1 MSQELPIERI
11 MQRALL
17 TCDPDTPLSEAA
29 ARMAERRCSSI
40 VVMEGGKPVGIWT
53 ERDALAVDFADLS
66 AMRRPI
72 AEVMSM
78 PVNGVH
84 RATPVGEALIAMDSA
99 GRRHLLVVGDSGE
112 PLGMVTQTDLA
123 VNQGIEPYLRLRE
136 VSSVLS
142 HRPLV
147 LSGRVLLAEAAAAMR
162 THGDAA
168 VIEPNEAGELGI
180 ITERDMVRFI
190 ARYPGNTPVAAL
202 ASRPLITVGQ
212 EDTLIHARDRLIDL
226 RLRHLAVVDAD
237 NQVVGLLG
245 FRDMLA
251 GAERLYV
258 EDLRRALEQRDQ
270 ALALSRQNLQM
281 AERVIDASLEG
292 IIITN
297 PNGVIEYVNPAF
309 CQVTGYSEEE
319 AIGRTPALLSS
330 GRHDAVFYRQ
340 MWHELDTH
348 GYWRG
353 EIWNRRKG
361 GALYLERLTITA
373 VTDDGGEVT
382 HYAALFTDITLIR
395 ENEER
400 VRRLAYYDPLTRLP
414 NRRLLEDRLEL
425 AIRHAHR
432 QGQGLA
438 VIFIDLDHFKQVN
451 DTLGH
456 AVGDELLLQV
466 AQRLQARLR
475 EDDTLARL
483 GGDEFL
489 ALLPELNSLE
499 EVTLVARRLIDAVA
513 QPFEVLGNTF
523 RIGCSLGISLYP
535 EDGTTADALV
545 RSADTA
551 MYRAKREGR
560 NTYRLFR
567 AEMNDHD
574 SRLLALE
581 SALRDTVE
589 SGEGLAVHYQPL
601 VNRDSGEVEGAEAL
615 VRWAHPEFGSV
626 SPGVFIPMAERS
638 GLIIPLGRWVMEEVA
653 GQLRQWRQ
661 ARLNPPRVAINLSA
675 SQFWQRDLVEQVR
688 QLFARFELPPGQI
701 GFELTESVLLDRQQE
716 AVAVLSDLREL
727 GCRIAIDDFGT
738 GYSSL
743 SYLQDLPLTT
753 LKVDRS
759 FVQRLAVDDASER
772 RGSAAIV
779 AAVTGLAQELGL
791 RVVAEGVETEAQLE
805 ALARYPV
812 TLIQGYLTGRPVD
825 AETFQRR
832 YLGSVDACRD

>member
-11 MQRALL
+11 MHAALL
-17 TCDPDTPLSEAA
+17 TCDPTTLLSEAA
-29 ARMAERRCSSI
+29 SRMAERRCSSI
-40 VVMEGGKPVGIWT
+40 LVMQAGKPVGIWT
-53 ERDALAVDFADLS
+53 ERDALAVDFSDLA
-66 AMRRPI
+66 AMQRPI
-72 AEVMSM
+72 AEVMSS
-78 PVNGVH
+78 PVSSLH
-84 RATPVGEALIAMDSA
+84 RRTPVGEAMLALDVDS
-99 GRRHLLVVGDSGE
+99 RRHLLVVGDAGE

-142 HRPLV
+142 HCPLV
-147 LSGRVLLAEAAAAMR
+147 LPGHLLLAEAAVAMR
-162 THGDAA
+162 QHGDAA
-168 VIEPNEAGELGI
+168 VVEANGAGELGI

-190 ARYPGNTPVAAL
+190 ARYPGNTPVGPL
-202 ASRPLITVGQ
+202 ASRPLITVAQ

-226 RLRHLAVVDAD
+226 RLRHLAVVDAGG
-237 NQVVGLLG
+237 QVVGLLG

-258 EDLRRALEQRDQ
+258 EDLRRALEQRDK
-270 ALALSRQNLQM
+270 ALALSRKNLQM

-292 IIITN
+292 IILTDHH
-297 PNGVIEYVNPAF
+297 GVIEYVNPAF

-319 AIGRTPALLSS
+319 AIGRTPSLLSS
-330 GRHDAVFYRQ
+330 GRHDAVFYRC
-340 MWHELDTH
+340 MWHELDLH
-348 GYWRG
+348 RYWRG
-353 EIWNRRKG
+353 EVWNRRKG

-373 VTDDGGEVT
+373 ITDDNDRVT
-382 HYAALFTDITLIR
+382 HYAALFTDITLVR

-400 VRRLAYYDPLTRLP
+400 VRRLAYYDALTRLP
-414 NRRLLEDRLEL
+414 NRRLLEDRLGL

-432 QGQGLA
+432 QQQRLA

-489 ALLPELNSLE
+489 ALLPELDGIE
-499 EVTLVARRLIDAVA
+499 EVTRVARRLIDAISR
-513 QPFEVLGNTF
+513 PFEVLGNTF
-523 RIGCSLGISLYP
+523 RMGCSLGISLYP
-535 EDGTTADALV
+535 EDGTTADTLV

-574 SRLLALE
+574 SCLLALE

-601 VNRDSGEVEGAEAL
+601 ISRDSGEVEGAEAL
-615 VRWAHPEFGSV
+615 VRWEHPEFGSV
-626 SPGVFIPMAERS
+626 SPATFIPMAERS
-638 GLIIPLGRWVMEEVA
+638 GLIIPLGHRVMEQVA
-653 GQLRQWRQ
+653 EQLSEWLK
-661 ARLNPPRVAINLSA
+661 AGLNPPRVAVNLSA
-675 SQFWQRDLVEQVR
+675 SQFWQRGLVEQIR
-688 QLFARFELPPGQI
+688 QLFEDFSLPPGQI

-716 AVAVLSDLREL
+716 AVAVLGALREL

-753 LKVDRS
+753 LKVDRR
-759 FVQRLAVDDASER
+759 FVQRLTGDESER
-772 RGSAAIV
+772 RGSAAII

-791 RVVAEGVETEAQLE
+791 RVVAEGVETQEQLD

-812 TLIQGYLTGRPVD
+812 TLIQGYLTGRPVE
-825 AETFQRR
+825 AETFVRR
-832 YLGSVDACRD
+832 YLL

>member
-1 MSQELPIERI
+1 MTQELPIERI
-11 MQRALL
+11 MQNALL
-17 TCDPDTPLSEAA
+17 TCDLATPLSEAA

-40 VVMEGGKPVGIWT
+40 VVMERGVPVGIWT
-53 ERDALAVDFADLS
+53 EHDALAVDFSDLA
-66 AMRRPI
+66 AMQRPI
-72 AEVMSM
+72 AAVMSS

-84 RATPVGEALIAMDSA
+84 RTTPAGEALMSMDSDS
-99 GRRHLLVVGDSGE
+99 RRHLLVVDDNGE

-136 VSSVLS
+136 VSSVLKR
-142 HRPLV
+142 RPLV
-147 LSGRVLLAEAAAAMR
+147 LPGCLLLADAAAAMR
-162 THGDAA
+162 AHGDAA
-168 VIEPNEAGELGI
+168 VVEPNEAGELGI

-190 ARYPGNTPVAAL
+190 ARYPGNTPVASL

-237 NQVVGLLG
+237 GQVVGLLG

-297 PNGVIEYVNPAF
+297 PSGVIEYVNPAF

-319 AIGRTPALLSS
+319 AVGRTPALLSS
-330 GRHDAVFYRQ
+330 GRHDASFYRQ
-340 MWHELDTH
+340 MWQELDAH

-373 VTDDGGEVT
+373 VTDDDGKVT

-400 VRRLAYYDPLTRLP
+400 MRRLAYYDPLTRLP
-414 NRRLLEDRLEL
+414 NRRLLEDRLGL

-432 QGQGLA
+432 QQQGLA

-456 AVGDELLLQV
+456 AVGDELLVQV
-466 AQRLQARLR
+466 SRRLQERLR

-489 ALLPELNSLE
+489 ALLPELGGLE
-499 EVTLVARRLIDAVA
+499 EVGMVARRLIDAIA
-513 QPFEVLGNTF
+513 QPFEVFGNTF
-523 RIGCSLGISLYP
+523 RMGCSLGISLYP

-545 RSADTA
+545 RNADTA
-551 MYRAKREGR
+551 MYRAKHEGR

-567 AEMNDHD
+567 TEMNAHD

-601 VNRDSGEVEGAEAL
+601 FNRDSGEVEGAEAL
-615 VRWAHPEFGSV
+615 LRWHHPEFGDV

-638 GLIIPLGRWVMEEVA
+638 GLIIPLGRRVMEKVA
-653 GQLRQWRQ
+653 EQLGEWRL
-661 ARLNPPRVAINLSA
+661 AGLNPPRIAVNLSA
-675 SQFWQRDLVEQVR
+675 SQFWQRGLVEEVR
-688 QLFARFELPPGQI
+688 ELFQQHDLPPGQI
-701 GFELTESVLLDRQQE
+701 GFELTESVLLDRQHE
-716 AVAVLSDLREL
+716 AVTLLTDLREL

-759 FVQRLAVDDASER
+759 FIQRLTGGESER

-791 RVVAEGVETEAQLE
+791 RVVAEGVETEEQLQ

-812 TLIQGYLTGRPVD
+812 TLIQGYLTGRPVEAQAF
-825 AETFQRR
+825 AER
-832 YLGSVDACRD
+832 YLRRPG

>member
-1 MSQELPIERI
+1 MNQDQPIERGARNEHE
-11 MQRALL
+11 ML
-17 TCDPDTPLSEAA
+17 T
-29 ARMAERRCSSI
+29 
-40 VVMEGGKPVGIWT
+40 
-53 ERDALAVDFADLS
+53 
-66 AMRRPI
+66 
-72 AEVMSM
+72 
-78 PVNGVH
+78 
-84 RATPVGEALIAMDSA
+84 
-99 GRRHLLVVGDSGE
+99 
-112 PLGMVTQTDLA
+112 
-123 VNQGIEPYLRLRE
+123 
-136 VSSVLS
+136 
-142 HRPLV
+142 
-147 LSGRVLLAEAAAAMR
+147 
-162 THGDAA
+162 
-168 VIEPNEAGELGI
+168 
-180 ITERDMVRFI
+180 
-190 ARYPGNTPVAAL
+190 
-202 ASRPLITVGQ
+202 
-212 EDTLIHARDRLIDL
+212 
-226 RLRHLAVVDAD
+226 
-237 NQVVGLLG
+237 
-245 FRDMLA
+245 
-251 GAERLYV
+251 GAERLSV

-292 IIITN
+292 IIITD

-330 GRHDAVFYRQ
+330 GRHDAIFYRQ

-373 VTDDGGEVT
+373 IGDDDGKVT

-414 NRRLLEDRLEL
+414 NRRLLEDRLKL

-432 QGQGLA
+432 QQQGLA

-456 AVGDELLLQV
+456 AVGDELLFQV
-466 AQRLQARLR
+466 AQRLQSRLR

-499 EVTLVARRLIDAVA
+499 EVTLVARRLIDAIA

-523 RIGCSLGISLYP
+523 RMGCSLGISLYP
-535 EDGTTADALV
+535 EDGTSADALV

-626 SPGVFIPMAERS
+626 SPGSSSP
-638 GLIIPLGRWVMEEVA
+638 
-653 GQLRQWRQ
+653 
-661 ARLNPPRVAINLSA
+661 
-675 SQFWQRDLVEQVR
+675 WQN
-688 QLFARFELPPGQI
+688 APG
-701 GFELTESVLLDRQQE
+701 
-716 AVAVLSDLREL
+716 
-727 GCRIAIDDFGT
+727 
-738 GYSSL
+738 
-743 SYLQDLPLTT
+743 
-753 LKVDRS
+753 
-759 FVQRLAVDDASER
+759 
-772 RGSAAIV
+772 
-779 AAVTGLAQELGL
+779 
-791 RVVAEGVETEAQLE
+791 
-805 ALARYPV
+805 
-812 TLIQGYLTGRPVD
+812 
-825 AETFQRR
+825 
-832 YLGSVDACRD
+832 

>member
-11 MQRALL
+11 MQAALL
-17 TCDPDTPLSEAA
+17 TCDPATPLSEAA
-29 ARMAERRCSSI
+29 TRMAERRCSSI
-40 VVMEGGKPVGIWT
+40 LVMQAGKPVGIWT
-53 ERDALAVDFADLS
+53 ERDALAVDFSDLA
-66 AMRRPI
+66 AMQCPI
-72 AEVMSM
+72 AKVMSS
-78 PVNGVH
+78 PVSSLH
-84 RATPVGEALIAMDSA
+84 RSTPVGEAMLALDA
-99 GRRHLLVVGDSGE
+99 DNRRHLLVVGDAGE

-136 VSSVLS
+136 ISSVLS

-147 LSGRVLLAEAAAAMR
+147 LPGHLLLAEAAAAMR
-162 THGDAA
+162 QHGDAA
-168 VIEPNEAGELGI
+168 VVEANDAGELGI
-180 ITERDMVRFI
+180 ITERDVVRFI
-190 ARYPGNTPVAAL
+190 ARYPGNTPVGPL
-202 ASRPLITVGQ
+202 ASRPLITVREQ
-212 EDTLIHARDRLIDL
+212 DTLIYARDRLIDL
-226 RLRHLAVVDAD
+226 RLRHLAVVDTGG
-237 NQVVGLLG
+237 QVVGLLG

-258 EDLRRALEQRDQ
+258 EDLRRALEQRDK

-292 IIITN
+292 IIITDR
-297 PNGVIEYVNPAF
+297 NGVIEYVNPAF
-309 CQVTGYSEEE
+309 CQVTGYGEEE
-319 AIGRTPALLSS
+319 AVGRTPALLSS
-330 GRHDAVFYRQ
+330 GRHDAVFYRR
-340 MWHELDTH
+340 MWHELDIH
-348 GYWRG
+348 RYWRG

-373 VTDDGGEVT
+373 ITDEDDKVT
-382 HYAALFTDITLIR
+382 HYAALFSDITLAR

-400 VRRLAYYDPLTRLP
+400 VRRLAYYDALTRLP
-414 NRRLLEDRLEL
+414 NRRLLEDRLAL

-432 QGQGLA
+432 QQQRLA

-466 AQRLQARLR
+466 AERLQAKLR

-489 ALLPELNSLE
+489 VLLSELDGLE
-499 EVTLVARRLIDAVA
+499 EVTRVARRLIDAIS
-513 QPFEVLGNTF
+513 QPFDVLGNTF
-523 RIGCSLGISLYP
+523 RMGCSLGISLYP
-535 EDGTTADALV
+535 EDGTTADTLV

-601 VNRDSGEVEGAEAL
+601 ISRDSGEVEGAEAL
-615 VRWAHPEFGSV
+615 VRWKHPEFGSV
-626 SPGVFIPMAERS
+626 SPATFIPMAERS
-638 GLIIPLGRWVMEEVA
+638 GLIIPLGQWVMEQVA
-653 GQLRQWRQ
+653 EQLCEWRK
-661 ARLNPPRVAINLSA
+661 AGLAPPRVAVNLSA
-675 SQFWQRDLVEQVR
+675 SQFWQRGLVEQIR
-688 QLFARFELPPGQI
+688 QLFARFALPPGQI

-716 AVAVLSDLREL
+716 AVAVLEALREL

-753 LKVDRS
+753 LKVDRR
-759 FVQRLAVDDASER
+759 FVQRLAGDESER
-772 RGSAAIV
+772 RGSAAII

-791 RVVAEGVETEAQLE
+791 RVVAEGVETQEQLD

-825 AETFQRR
+825 AETFATR
-832 YLGSVDACRD
+832 YLHKG